1 MWRLLC
7 GCTPRAVVEGRRN
20 AALVAASATTCHLP
34 GFRTCCSRCHDSGG
48 RRHSSRCM
56 EVTRRLQRGD
66 LGGQHAFEPRDTQAS
81 SGITTQAIVVDSSS
95 DTAPDA
101 DAEADA
107 ANAAECLVSGEGTT
121 KTAQGASCSD
131 GDASFCGISGEEGGT
146 GSDSVPR
153 SYYPASLEGHNRLR
167 HSAVEPILPLPALCQ
182 CQPLWCEEHDNRDC
196 RICRGQCNSKCSAS
210 AACTGFF

>member
-1 MWRLLC
+1 MDRRIEHLRTCATPDCNRMFSMSSQYNICCSGC
-7 GCTPRAVVEGRRN
+7 GEHVAPAMRVHTSRCQRQQRHLGRRN

-146 GSDSVPR
+146 GPTVCLGPIT
-153 SYYPASLEGHNRLR
+153 LR
-167 HSAVEPILPLPALCQ
+167 R
-182 CQPLWCEEHDNRDC
+182 WRD
-196 RICRGQCNSKCSAS
+196 
-210 AACTGFF
+210 TTD